1 MDNPKVVVRRVAG
14 KGRGVFAKEKIK
26 KGEEVAAFDGKV
38 YGWRS
43 RAWTTNERDVLHH
56 AIQFEEKR
64 WRDSAG
70 IARVLNHSCE
80 ANCGVI
86 DLFRLVA
93 MRDVS
98 PGEEVTWDYEMTE
111 DSPWYRLRCRCGT
124 PSCRKVIGTYQRM
137 PAAVRRKYKGFI
149 SSWLVEKYGGA
160 TLDA

>member
-56 AIQFEEKR
+56 AIQFEEKK